1 MKIGLWSDCHNFPSL
16 VLMKL
21 SAYHK
26 SIGDDVEFWQPLMHY
41 DKVYCSKTFTF
52 TPDAEDSGIIM
63 ADVIEKAGTGYE
75 DYESKLPYE
84 IENIYPDYGLYPQ
97 YKSAYGFLTRGCPRG
112 CAFCIVARKEGRCS
126 KQVAD
131 LSDFCRGQ
139 REIKLLDPNLLACK
153 DHEKLLM
160 QLSDSGA
167 SVDFTQGLDIRLVT
181 RDNISLLN
189 KIKTKMIHFA
199 WDNPEQDLTR
209 DFERFNQFT
218 SCKDDRKKRVYVLTN
233 FGSTHDQDLYR
244 IYTLRSLGYDPYVM
258 VYEKQTAPKITRKLQ
273 RWCNSKQIFRS
284 CPDFKDYQK
293 EKYGGRRNDSPI
305 KM

>member
-52 TPDAEDSGIIM
+52 TPDADDTGIIM

-84 IENIYPDYGLYPQ
+84 IENIYPDYCLYPQ

-131 LSDFCRGQ
+131 LSDFCRDQ

-160 QLSDSGA
+160 QLSSSGL

-189 KIKTKMIHFA
+189 KIKTKMLHFA
-199 WDNPEQDLTR
+199 WDNPDQDLTR

-218 SCKDDRKKRVYVLTN
+218 ECKDDRKKRVYVLTN
-233 FGSTHDQDLYR
+233 FGSTHEQDLYR

-284 CPDFKDYQK
+284 CPDFNDYQK
-293 EKYGGRRNDSPI
+293 AKYGGKI
-305 KM
+305 T